1 MFLFLVVT
9 TPPLT
14 KKFNYSATFKRGV
27 KKRRYPVAVVVL
39 IFSLLLLPLAI
50 APPPP
55 PPPVPEDFGSSSPE
69 EVTPAAEPS
78 EEDADALSLGEVA
91 RSPSLEKRVEE
102 LEKKM
107 KELERSRTGF
117 SLVETFLLVSNLV
130 TLALVLYLLLR
141 RRPSQM

>member
-1 MFLFLVVT
+1 M
-9 TPPLT
+9 
-14 KKFNYSATFKRGV
+14 

-50 APPPP
+50 AP